1 MTKDQMNR
9 IIAEAL
15 RSYGWLDTNCPL
27 PVYIANAIADA
38 LPMPHPNHHDDNPV
52 IIALRDK
59 LDFAEKEVIYLRN
72 EGHAKEQHKAAL
84 RDEIDRLKSSIN
96 EWKESFGSQKEG
108 YRKLSSD
115 LEREKA
121 SNLDLKSKLEE
132 LTGVADEFEKE
143 TRTLQNDLNSAR
155 SKLDTRDTEILHLR
169 SAKRDFERENAD
181 QQAEI
186 ARLKSSINE
195 WKESFEFQKKAL
207 GEARATCNTNSERR
221 AFLERKLEEAHAEI
235 ARLKHNLTECS
246 TKLQEAKAAQP
257 HFFNPSNHARDCTI
271 CGMGQFAPQ
280 HDVAQWKAHAE
291 KAEGNVEASEA
302 HRNDLR
308 RRLEKAEKRA
318 DDNWNLKEKAILRAT
333 VAEAAA
339 KRAEQK
345 LASVRV
351 RLDAVIADST
361 T

>member
-143 TRTLQNDLNSAR
+143 NQTLRNDRDVAMRKLEEAR
-155 SKLDTRDTEILHLR
+155 AAQRM
-169 SAKRDFERENAD
+169 AEREVTRLAGANAHFKKIAND
-181 QQAEI
+181 ASGERMTALQHWKARAEKAEAEI
-186 ARLKSSINE
+186 DKLKSSINE
-195 WKESFEFQKKAL
+195 WKESFEFQKQQL
-207 GEARATCNTNSERR
+207 EQAR
-221 AFLERKLEEAHAEI
+221 
-235 ARLKHNLTECS
+235 
-246 TKLQEAKAAQP
+246 AAQP
-257 HFFNPSNHARDCTI
+257 HFYNPSGDGECSI
-271 CGMGQFAPQ
+271 CGSGQFAPQ
-280 HDVAQWKAHAE
+280 HDVAQWKARAE
-291 KAEGNVEASEA
+291 KAEMNLQDA
-302 HRNDLR
+302 HQMHDHERDLR
-308 RRLEKAEKRA
+308 RDADTEAEHLRARAERAEKRA
-318 DDNWNLKEKAILRAT
+318 DDNWNLKEAAVLRSVVFEEQANKFEAT
-333 VAEAAA
+333 
-339 KRAEQK
+339 
-345 LASVRV
+345 
-351 RLDAVIADST
+351 IAT
-361 T
+361 IRKMLP